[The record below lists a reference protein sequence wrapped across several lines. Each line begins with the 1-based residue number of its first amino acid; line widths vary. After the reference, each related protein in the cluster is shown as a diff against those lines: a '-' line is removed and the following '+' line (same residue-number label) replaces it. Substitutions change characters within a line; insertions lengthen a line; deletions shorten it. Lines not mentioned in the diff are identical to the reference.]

1 MNPITKVAGTLR
13 YVANHPVNRHRK
25 FRAVAE
31 WGFIQIAARLIPGDI
46 CLEFPNHTHLLVS
59 PRMKGAAH
67 FITPRLTEFAEM
79 AFVMHF
85 LRPKEMFFDVGAN
98 IGAFTVLAAGVAGA
112 EVTAFE
118 PSPDTFRMLERN
130 VRLNGLGDR
139 VTLLNVAVGQNAG
152 EIQFTSGLGT
162 ENCVAG
168 GAGSSEPGGNFIR
181 VKATTLDEASARVV
195 PNLLKVD
202 VEGFETEV
210 FAGAAQLL
218 KQPQP
223 GAMIVERSGNA
234 NRYGHDEANLHQAI
248 REAGFTPCQYDPFV
262 RRLSSVGPEVCGNL
276 IYVRDIPATTV
287 ILGNAPPFKL
297 GTLSV

>member
-1 MNPITKVAGTLR
+1 MNPITKVASALR

-31 WGFIQIAARLIPGDI
+31 WGFIQMAARLIPGDV
-46 CLEFPNHTHLLVS
+46 CLEFPNQTHLLVS

-67 FITPRLTEFAEM
+67 FIAPRLTEFEEM

-112 EVTAFE
+112 EVMAFE

-130 VRLNGLGDR
+130 VRLNGLTDR
-139 VTLLNVAVGQNAG
+139 VRLRNAAAGRRAG

-162 ENCVAG
+162 ENRVTADK
-168 GAGSSEPGGNFIR
+168 GSSEPGVNVVR
-181 VKATTLDEASARVV
+181 VKVTTLDEASADAV
-195 PNLLKVD
+195 PRLLKVD

-210 FAGAAQLL
+210 FGGAARLL
-218 KQPQP
+218 KHPQL

-234 NRYGHDEANLHQAI
+234 NRYGYDEAILHQTI
-248 REAGFTPCQYDPFV
+248 REAGFAPSQYDPFT
-262 RRLSSVGPEVCGNL
+262 RRLSSVGQEVCGNL
-276 IYVRDIPATTV
+276 IYVRDISAANAVVGT
-287 ILGNAPPFKL
+287 APPFKL
-297 GTLSV
+297 GSLCV